1 MLLVLGKRG
10 SGLPFVRYLDC
21 YSKVAERGEKVM
33 EKVSGGG
40 SHVLHASQ

>member
-1 MLLVLGKRG
+1 VLLVLGKRG

-21 YSKVAERGEKVM
+21 YSKVAERGEKLK

-40 SHVLHASQ
+40 SDVSHASQ